1 MVFLLWA
8 ASAAEVLTGAEVF
21 RHAAGAIAGLIA
33 LAALATSRGMARRML
48 ALLGGAGLAL
58 AAATEAWASVLSG
71 LDRAAGFAAFLAC
84 LYGLR
89 AIVEASPSLPTVQ
102 SAFVAF
108 RPAARRGALQL
119 LGLVFAVPL
128 AIGAVSVIAPLVARE
143 ENPAARQDI
152 ATWAMRGVGLALL
165 CSPFTVA
172 MGVAVSSLGD
182 ALPVAWLMLAGSSS
196 VLLLAGIPFLLGQC
210 RFPASLPGAFWRA
223 LWRVLLPVVLLIGA
237 NMVLVFAGGLTPVQ
251 AAVLLIPLVGAAVAA
266 RRGAPARRQMLG
278 TILAT
283 CRRFDSEIAIFV
295 GSLVFAAVV
304 TAMPEV
310 RGLVAR
316 LAGVLGPGALIGVT
330 VIGIA
335 VPATL
340 GIHMVMTATILLTAF
355 GPFMPDLPHLVLLG
369 LAGLLGWSFG
379 SMSASGSIAFLAAV
393 NLLGVPVRA
402 LAFGANFRFMAV
414 VMLGLCV
421 IGLLLP

>member
-1 MVFLLWA
+1 
-8 ASAAEVLTGAEVF
+8 
-21 RHAAGAIAGLIA
+21 
-33 LAALATSRGMARRML
+33 MARRML

-58 AAATEAWASVLSG
+58 AAVSEQWEAVLSG

-84 LYGLR
+84 LYALR
-89 AIVEASPSLPTVQ
+89 AIVQSSPALPTVQ

-143 ENPAARQDI
+143 EDPARRRDI
-152 ATWAMRGVGLALL
+152 ATWAMRGVGLALV

-172 MGVAVSSLGD
+172 MGVVVSSLGD
-182 ALPVAWLMLAGSSS
+182 ALPVAWLMLAGSSG

-210 RFPASLPGAFWRA
+210 RFPASLPGTFWRA
-223 LWRVLLPVVLLIGA
+223 LWQVLLPVVLLIAA
-237 NMVLVFAGGLTPVQ
+237 NMTLVFAGGLTPVQ
-251 AAVLLIPLVGAAVAA
+251 AAVLLIPLIGGLVAA
-266 RRGAPARRQMLG
+266 RRGATARRQMLS
-278 TILAT
+278 TTLAT
-283 CRRFDSEIAIFV
+283 WRRFDAEIAVFV

-316 LAGVLGPGALIGVT
+316 LAGLLGPGALIGAT

-393 NLLGVPVRA
+393 NMLGVPARS
-402 LAFGANFRFMAV
+402 LAFGANFRFMAA

-421 IGLLLP
+421 VGLLLP